1 MPWNARKL
9 DRYGLEYQKFLN
21 CLAMN
26 PKDFIMSAFDALL
39 DLNDEDILL
48 TIQSPCTGR
57 FRRELTGCS

>member
-9 DRYGLEYQKFLN
+9 ARYALEYQNSRN

-39 DLNDEDILL
+39 DLNDEDTLL

-57 FRRELTGCS
+57 FRSELTGCS